1 MATTFIGMQRKE
13 LEKVRAPANLPLW
26 KNVLFSATGGVV
38 GATCVYPLDIAKTQL
53 QMDKAGKF
61 KGLFNALNIIKAEGG
76 MGALYRGLPA
86 NIIGIMPEKTIKLA
100 GNDFFRGV
108 FKVDDPKVCV
118 CLVCVYVCVCVHMST
133 CRCVCVVMHTWSY
146 VHSYTCV
153 HACVCA
159 RILCNTCV

>member
-100 GNDFFRGV
+100 GNDFFRSF
-108 FKVDDPKVCV
+108 FKVDDPKVYPTGNIALEGLSGGLAGACQIVITTPMEVESRQNLLHTQLRCCV
-118 CLVCVYVCVCVHMST
+118 EFLHV
-133 CRCVCVVMHTWSY
+133 
-146 VHSYTCV
+146 
-153 HACVCA
+153 
-159 RILCNTCV
+159 